1 MSRWAKFLISNIM
14 SYTRFERHE
23 YMGAETRT
31 EIMDIIGEVRDNDYS
46 RNLENMMYG
55 LFDGYLYAEIQI
67 ILVWQL
73 FFCNITCICNV
84 WLLSDMYIC
93 IKNLNFSKLRL
104 NFL

>member
-1 MSRWAKFLISNIM
+1 M

-31 EIMDIIGEVRDNDYS
+31 EIMDIIGEVRNNDYS

-67 ILVWQL
+67 EALQL
-73 FFCNITCICNV
+73 PTELASRIMRIFDICNH
-84 WLLSDMYIC
+84 YPTYEPQ
-93 IKNLNFSKLRL
+93 NN
-104 NFL
+104 